1 MLVRLVLL
9 CLCCASFTAWAAEG
23 NLSPV
28 EALPTGVSEKIAAVL
43 HKPGIQVQVDGKT
56 ICTLWR
62 LEQVAAKDGFKP
74 TLNVKYPFQPGQ
86 LLGVMEV
93 VQAKEFTDFR
103 GQEVKPGVYTLRYG
117 QQPVDGNHVG
127 TSELYDFV
135 LAVPVKAETDPA
147 PAKSADE
154 LNKKSATTTGSNHPA
169 IFSLLPVDKADP
181 TPALT
186 HDSGKDY
193 WIVTSLLP
201 AGGEKS
207 VPVRMVVVGRSE

>member
-1 MLVRLVLL
+1 MWRSIFGDFATNPLTTL
-9 CLCCASFTAWAAEG
+9 G
-23 NLSPV
+23 G
-28 EALPTGVSEKIAAVL
+28 PTS
-43 HKPGIQVQVDGKT
+43 
-56 ICTLWR
+56 
-62 LEQVAAKDGFKP
+62 
-74 TLNVKYPFQPGQ
+74 
-86 LLGVMEV
+86 LLGSV
-93 VQAKEFTDFR
+93 FL
-103 GQEVKPGVYTLRYG
+103 QEVKPGVYTLRYG

-154 LNKKSATTTGSNHPA
+154 LNKKSAATTGSNHPA

-207 VPVRMVVVGRSE
+207 VPVRLVVVGRSE